1 MAKENAT
8 RRSKRQSKVDTIE
21 DVEEVDNVKTVE
33 GAPKEDQAEQDHQMD
48 TAIKVK
54 GSTSTVTISWDK
66 KNEGG
71 EVDDT
76 EKGTNASDQMM
87 DSEKL
92 TLIISS
98 ADAVAST
105 EDAPVQSA
113 DAEMKEEVQESGVK
127 RKAPSSVEASPAKKT
142 KLLNDGYC
150 LFVGNLNNSKTFDE
164 VKDSLTSYFMTQSLL
179 VQDIRL
185 HRSKKHAHVDLAS
198 ELDLT
203 KGLALNG
210 EMMHDK
216 PMKIAKAKVKS
227 EEIVQKKTP
236 AKDKKENKNEK
247 CLLLKN
253 IPYNTTKEDLLK
265 IFQKAVDVRFPGGT
279 DGPKKGVA
287 FVEFENK
294 MIAHNVCQQKQG
306 VEIQGRILIVDSV
319 EKPDVANPDEEEAP
333 APPSKTLFV
342 SNLPSNVRAKTLK
355 KLFQTAVSA
364 TVPRAEGKSRGFAFV
379 EFAAVEDAEKVLQ
392 SSKNMKIDGRDT
404 RVQFC
409 KMQAKS
415 EEKCVSVFSL
425 VQTKTLIV
433 MGLTEKTTAETLKSA
448 FEGAFTARVT
458 VTKKKGVSR
467 MFGFVEFESDENC
480 KAVKEA
486 MEDCEIDGS
495 KVTVAYAKAKGAA
508 APPTPGAQPAGKG
521 GKGKRKGKKHG
532 AGKPQDAVK
541 EVEIKG

>member
-33 GAPKEDQAEQDHQMD
+33 GAPKEDQAEQDRQMD
-48 TAIKVK
+48 TVIEVK
-54 GSTSTVTISWDK
+54 GITSTVTISWDK

-87 DSEKL
+87 DS
-92 TLIISS
+92 
-98 ADAVAST
+98 ADAVDST

-113 DAEMKEEVQESGVK
+113 DTEMKEEVQESGVKGK

-142 KLLNDGYC
+142 KLINDGYC
-150 LFVGNLNNSKTFDE
+150 LYVGNLNNSKTFDE
-164 VKDSLTSYFMTQSLL
+164 VKDSLASYFMTQSLL
-179 VQDIRL
+179 VQDIRV

-198 ELDLT
+198 EMDLT

-227 EEIVQKKTP
+227 EEMVQKKAP
-236 AKDKKENKNEK
+236 AKNKKATKDEK
-247 CLLLKN
+247 CLFLKN

-279 DGPKKGVA
+279 DGPKKGIA

-319 EKPDVANPDEEEAP
+319 EKPDVPKVIDANPDEEE

-342 SNLPSNVRAKTLK
+342 SNLPFNVKEKTLK

-364 TVPRAEGKSRGFAFV
+364 NVPRSEGKSRGFAFV
-379 EFAAVEDAEKVLQ
+379 EFAAVEDAEKALQ
-392 SSKNMKIDGRDT
+392 SSKNMKIDKRDT

-415 EEKCVSVFSL
+415 EQEKF
-425 VQTKTLIV
+425 QTKTLIV
-433 MGLTEKTTAETLKSA
+433 MGLAEKTTAETLKSA

-458 VTKKKGVSR
+458 VTKKKGVSK

-495 KVTVAYAKAKGAA
+495 KVTVAYAKAKGVA
-508 APPTPGAQPAGKG
+508 APLTPGGQPAGQEAGKG
-521 GKGKRKGKKHG
+521 GKGKKKGKKHG

-541 EVEIKG
+541 ELEIKG

>member
-8 RRSKRQSKVDTIE
+8 RRSKRQSKVNTI
-21 DVEEVDNVKTVE
+21 EEVDNVKTVE

-54 GSTSTVTISWDK
+54 GSASTVTISWDK

-87 DSEKL
+87 DS
-92 TLIISS
+92 
-98 ADAVAST
+98 ADAVDST
-105 EDAPVQSA
+105 EDAAAQSA
-113 DAEMKEEVQESGVK
+113 DTEMKEEVQESGVK
-127 RKAPSSVEASPAKKT
+127 GKRKAPSAVEASPAKKT
-142 KLLNDGYC
+142 KLINDGYC
-150 LFVGNLNNSKTFDE
+150 LYVGNLNNSKTFDE
-164 VKDSLTSYFMTQSLL
+164 VKDSLTSYFITQSLL

-198 ELDLT
+198 EMDLT
-203 KGLALNG
+203 KGLALDG

-227 EEIVQKKTP
+227 EEIVQKKAP
-236 AKDKKENKNEK
+236 AKNKKETKDEK
-247 CLLLKN
+247 CLFLKN

-279 DGPKKGVA
+279 DGPTKGIA

-294 MIAHNVCQQKQG
+294 MIAHTVCQQKQG

-319 EKPDVANPDEEEAP
+319 EKPDAPKVIEANPGEEEAP

-342 SNLPSNVRAKTLK
+342 SNLPFNVKEKTLK

-364 TVPRAEGKSRGFAFV
+364 NVPRSEGKSRGFAFV
-379 EFAAVEDAEKVLQ
+379 EFAAVEDAEKALQ
-392 SSKNMKIDGRDT
+392 SSKNMKIDKRNT

-415 EEKCVSVFSL
+415 EQEKF
-425 VQTKTLIV
+425 QTKTLIV
-433 MGLTEKTTAETLKSA
+433 MGLAEKTTAETLKSA

-458 VTKKKGVSR
+458 VTKKKGVSK

-495 KVTVAYAKAKGAA
+495 KVTVAYAKVKGAA
-508 APPTPGAQPAGKG
+508 APLTPGGQPAGQEAGKG

-532 AGKPQDAVK
+532 AAKPQDAAK